1 MKFAAVLFDLDG
13 TLLNTLD
20 DIAASANRV
29 LVQHGYPPHPVDD
42 YRFFVG
48 QGVTQ
53 LITRI
58 LPTDQQ
64 NNATLIESCLTAFRE
79 DHVRN
84 FQVMTRP
91 YAGVVETLNELAG
104 RGLKLAVLSNKPD
117 EMTRQCVAA
126 FFADLRFD
134 IVMGQQVGIPHKPDP
149 TGARLI
155 AERLQIAP
163 ARFLYLGDS
172 SIDMQTA
179 IAAGMFPVGALWGFR
194 PREELL
200 NSGARALINRP
211 GDLLHL
217 LG

>member
-20 DIAASANRV
+20 DIASSANRA
-29 LVQHGYPPHPVDD
+29 LVQHGYPPHPKDD

-53 LITRI
+53 LIIRI
-58 LPTDQQ
+58 LPADQQ
-64 NNATLIESCLTAFRE
+64 DNSTLIESCLTAFRE
-79 DHVRN
+79 DYGRY
-84 FQVMTRP
+84 FQVMTMP
-91 YAGVVETLNELAG
+91 YAGVAETLNELSD

-126 FFADLRFD
+126 FFSDLRFD
-134 IVMGQQVGIPHKPDP
+134 IVMGQQEGIPPKPDP

-155 AERLQIAP
+155 TKRLQIAP

-179 IAAGMFPVGALWGFR
+179 AAAKMFPVGALWGFR
-194 PREELL
+194 SREELL
-200 NSGARALINRP
+200 KSGARALINQP
-211 GDLLHL
+211 GDLLSL
-217 LG
+217 L

>member
-20 DIAASANRV
+20 DIAASANRA
-29 LVQHGYPPHPVDD
+29 LAQHGYPPHPRDA

-48 QGVTQ
+48 EGVTK

-58 LPTDQQ
+58 LPAEQQ
-64 NNATLIESCLTAFRE
+64 GYTMLIESCLKAFRE
-79 DHVRN
+79 DHRRN
-84 FQVMTRP
+84 FKNLTRP
-91 YAGVVETLNELAG
+91 YDGVIEALNELALRG
-104 RGLKLAVLSNKPD
+104 RRLAVLSNKPD

-134 IVMGQQVGIPHKPDP
+134 IVMGQQEGIPHKPDP

-200 NSGARALINRP
+200 KSGARALINRP

-217 LG
+217 L